1 MLEKRIQDYESKL
14 DTNVNIYLAQEIT
27 TNYEA
32 LKIEAALGNLPTVL
46 CVEMVA
52 GGNLTS
58 PLHPEHSSQL
68 SKFAE
73 PLK

>member
-1 MLEKRIQDYESKL
+1 MLEKRIQDYKSKL

-46 CVEMVA
+46 V
-52 GGNLTS
+52 
-58 PLHPEHSSQL
+58 
-68 SKFAE
+68 
-73 PLK
+73 